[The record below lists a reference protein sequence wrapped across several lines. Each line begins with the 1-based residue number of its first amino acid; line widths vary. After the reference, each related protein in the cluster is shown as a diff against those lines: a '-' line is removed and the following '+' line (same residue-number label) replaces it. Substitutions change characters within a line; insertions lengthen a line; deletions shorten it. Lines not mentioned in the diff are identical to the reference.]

1 MTLIRSAISTSSPEF
16 RENVRA
22 MRALV
27 ADLREKVAVAAEG
40 GGATARHKH
49 LARGKLLP
57 RDRIER
63 LLDPGSPFLEIGQLA
78 GHGLYGCEAPS
89 GGIIAGI
96 GRIEGRAAMILAN
109 DATVKGRH
117 LYPITVKKHL
127 RAQAIAAENRLP
139 CVYLVRFR
147 GGYCRCRTR
156 SFPTRTI
163 SAASSTIR
171 PTCRRQA
178 FRRSPS

>member
-78 GHGLYGCEAPS
+78 
-89 GGIIAGI
+89 
-96 GRIEGRAAMILAN
+96 
-109 DATVKGRH
+109 ATGFMEVKH
-117 LYPITVKKHL
+117 P
-127 RAQAIAAENRLP
+127 A
-139 CVYLVRFR
+139 
-147 GGYCRCRTR
+147 
-156 SFPTRTI
+156 
-163 SAASSTIR
+163 AASLPASPHRR
-171 PTCRRQA
+171 PCGHDPRQ
-178 FRRSPS
+178 